1 MKKKLYKVLS
11 IIWKIIGIAILVLFV
26 YTFMKIDQGIVDD
39 TLILILALSLLLYS
53 VITLIDFLSPGLV
66 KLFRKLKKRILKK

>member
-11 IIWKIIGIAILVLFV
+11 IIWKIIGIALLVLFV
-26 YTFMKIDQGIVDD
+26 YTFLKIDQGIIDD